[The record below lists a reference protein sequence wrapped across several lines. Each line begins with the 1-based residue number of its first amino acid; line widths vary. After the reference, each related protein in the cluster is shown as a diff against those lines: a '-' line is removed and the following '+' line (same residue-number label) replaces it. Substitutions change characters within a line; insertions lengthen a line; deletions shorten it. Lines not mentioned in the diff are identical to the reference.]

1 MKYDYKTIFIL
12 ISLFF
17 ISQVVGLG
25 ILYKDMKI
33 EVVNGTQQVIYPETI
48 LGPRPEV
55 SGWESF
61 AWIISSIGV
70 STILLLVI
78 IKIGIVKIWK
88 LLFFGSIFL
97 AISIALG
104 VLINPILALI
114 TALILAL
121 IKIFKPNFVVHNIS
135 EVLMYSGIAVLLVPL
150 FEIKWAIALLLTISL
165 YDIYAVFKSKHMI
178 TMAKFQ
184 LKSKVFAG
192 IMVPY
197 KAVKIKGEKK
207 GEKVSGAIIGGGDVA
222 FPLIFSG
229 VVMGSLVKVGQIGEI
244 AFLKTLI
251 IPLFICATLL
261 FLLFKGKQGKF
272 YPAMPFVTAGC
283 LIAYGIILLI

>member
-70 STILLLVI
+70 STLLLLVI

-104 VLINPILALI
+104 VLINPILAFI

-121 IKIFKPNFVVHNIS
+121 IKIFKPNFVVHNVS

-150 FEIKWAIALLLTISL
+150 FEVKWAIALLLTISL
-165 YDIYAVFKSKHMI
+165 YDVYAVFKSKHMV

-197 KAVKIKGEKK
+197 KAVKGRKK

-229 VVMGSLVKVGQIGEI
+229 VVMGSLVKVGQISEM

-251 IPLFICATLL
+251 IPLFVCATLL
-261 FLLFKGKQGKF
+261 FLLLKGKQGKF

>member
-70 STILLLVI
+70 STLLLLVI

-104 VLINPILALI
+104 VLINPILAFI

-165 YDIYAVFKSKHMI
+165 YDVYAVFKSKHMV

-197 KAVKIKGEKK
+197 KAVKGRKK

-229 VVMGSLVKVGQIGEI
+229 VVMGSLVKVGQISEM

-251 IPLFICATLL
+251 IPLFVCATLL
-261 FLLFKGKQGKF
+261 FLLLKGKQGKF